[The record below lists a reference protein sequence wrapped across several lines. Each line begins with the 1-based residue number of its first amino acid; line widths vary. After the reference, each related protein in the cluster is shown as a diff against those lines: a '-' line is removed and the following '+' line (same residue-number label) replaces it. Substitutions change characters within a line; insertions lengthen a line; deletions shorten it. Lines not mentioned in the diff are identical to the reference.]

1 MKKSIF
7 SIVFIVFPM
16 LFVPS
21 LARENEKI
29 ISNPLLID
37 GQPIN
42 YEQFSLSSKG
52 VITMITENT
61 KGNGTM
67 TIPFKVYLRRDNK
80 IVYLG
85 SSTSADKLSEIEISK
100 VLKFANLGDEL
111 VIEPIDKK
119 FQTSGRVF
127 FLRNNLVKFM
137 SNFLI
142 NRNNNRDGC

>member
-1 MKKSIF
+1 MKRIKLSF
-7 SIVFIVFPM
+7 VSIVFST
-16 LFVPS
+16 LFTVTIA
-21 LARENEKI
+21 ARENEKI
-29 ISNPLLID
+29 IYNPLLID

-85 SSTSADKLSEIEISK
+85 GSASTNTLSEIEISK

-111 VIEPIDKK
+111 VIEPVDKK

-137 SNFLI
+137 SKFLI
-142 NRNNNRDGC
+142 SKNPQDGC

>member
-7 SIVFIVFPM
+7 GIVFSV
-16 LFVPS
+16 LFVTS
-21 LARENEKI
+21 LARNNEKI
-29 ISNPLLID
+29 ISNPLLMD
-37 GQPIN
+37 GKPVN
-42 YEQFSLSSKG
+42 YEQFSLSTKG
-52 VITMITENT
+52 IITMIAEDAMSN
-61 KGNGTM
+61 KTM
-67 TIPFKVYLRRDNK
+67 SIPFRVYLRRDNK
-80 IVYLG
+80 IVHLG
-85 SSTSADKLSEIEISK
+85 GSASAEKLSEIEISK

-111 VIEPIDKK
+111 IIEPIDKK